1 MAIGEAHMAATF
13 NKPGETAI
21 FGNYTY
27 VICGDGC
34 LQEGISSEAS
44 SLAGHLGLGKL
55 IVCYDDNKIT
65 IDGHTDLSFSE
76 DVAARYVAYGW
87 HVQTVS
93 DGNTN
98 PDAIEAAIK
107 AAQAVTDKPSLIKI
121 ATTIGLGSK
130 HANSHTAHGAPLG
143 ADDIINVKK
152 LYGFNPEEHFA
163 IEAPVKA
170 FYEAAGATGTA
181 AHAAWKTA
189 FTAYEATH
197 KADAAEISR
206 RFAGRL
212 PEGWKDVLPR
222 GKLDAPLIA
231 SRSHSGACLN
241 ALKKIMPELIGGSA
255 DLTPSNMTALKG
267 VPDFQRATPQ
277 GSYIRFGVRE
287 HAMAAICNGLQA
299 YGGFLPYCATFLNFI
314 GYSLGAVRVSAL
326 SHMRV
331 LFVATH
337 DSIQL
342 GEDGPT
348 HQPIEMLLSLRS
360 MPNMLV
366 MRPADETETSA
377 CYAMALEAS
386 STPTTLAL
394 GRTPCPN
401 FPGSDFD
408 KAMKGGYVIHPVEG
422 GAAPAV
428 VIATSGAEMM
438 VAIEGAKLLAANG
451 IAANVVSFVC
461 LEKFESQSQQYR
473 ESVLPNGVPVISI
486 EASASR
492 GWERYSHAQIGMT
505 TFGASAPAN
514 DNLKYFGFTKEN
526 ILAKAQALLAHFKTG
541 TAPILPVNA
550 PKF

>member
-1 MAIGEAHMAATF
+1 MAIGEAHLAATF
-13 NKPGETAI
+13 NKAGEAPI
-21 FGNYTY
+21 IDNYTY
-27 VICGDGC
+27 VLCGDGC

-65 IDGHTDLSFSE
+65 IDGHTHLSFTE
-76 DVAARYVAYGW
+76 DVGMRYEAYGW

-98 PDAIEAAIK
+98 PDAIEAAIN
-107 AAQAVTDKPSLIKI
+107 AAKAVTDKPSLIKI

-143 ADDIINVKK
+143 AEDVANVKK

-170 FYEAAGATGTA
+170 FYEAAGAVGTA
-181 AHAAWKTA
+181 SNAEWKKSFAAYSS
-189 FTAYEATH
+189 AYPI
-197 KADAAEISR
+197 DAAELTR
-206 RFAGRL
+206 RFEGRL

-222 GKLDAPLIA
+222 GKLDGPTVA
-231 SRSHSGACLN
+231 SRTHSGTVLN

-267 VPDFQRATPQ
+267 VVDFQKATPQ
-277 GSYIRFGVRE
+277 GSYLRFGVRE
-287 HAMAAICNGLQA
+287 HAMAAICNGLHA

-314 GYSLGAVRVSAL
+314 GYALGAVRLSSL

-331 LFVATH
+331 LYVATH

-348 HQPIEMLLSLRS
+348 HQPVEMLLSLRS

-377 CYAMALEAS
+377 CYAMALEATTTP
-386 STPTTLAL
+386 STFAL

-422 GAAPAV
+422 GAAPSV

-438 VAIEGAKLLAANG
+438 VAIEGAKILAAEG

-473 ESVLPNGVPVISI
+473 ESILPNGVPVVSI

-492 GWERYSHAQIGMT
+492 GWERYSHAQIGLT
-505 TFGASAPAN
+505 TFGASAPCN
-514 DNLKYFGFTKEN
+514 DNMKYFGFTKEN
-526 ILAKAQALLAHFKTG
+526 VVAKAKALLVHFKAG
-541 TAPILPVNA
+541 APILPVNA